1 MSTLTVKARR
11 DIRRQRAQFAAIAI
25 TVLLGVALYAASY
38 DAFRGLEA
46 SYKRAYSEERFAD
59 LTVTG
64 GDTARIA
71 AQARAG
77 GAEAVQERTVADL
90 PMQVGADKF
99 LGRVVG
105 LPPAH
110 QPAVNRVD
118 LTSGSYLSPGR
129 PDGVLVEQ
137 HMADEFDLSAGNSVT
152 VNGATGPRRVAILG
166 VAASPEYFWPSPSRQ
181 DILPAPKS
189 FGVLFAPEPL
199 AEKLAG
205 AAGQRQVA
213 IYYPDG
219 AADDALTA
227 RLTGAAEA
235 AGATDVLT
243 RAEQP
248 SNSALQED
256 VNGFRTLAILFPLLF
271 LTAAALA
278 VSVLMRRLVTSQRPI
293 IGMLRACGYTRGQI
307 IRHYLLFGLAAGIAG
322 AVLGAI
328 GGVLLAG
335 VVTHAYVKELLIPVT
350 VVSVSPVT
358 IAFGIF
364 FGVAATLLASALPAR
379 SAAGTPPAEAMRRFA
394 PTGGGHRSLAER
406 LVPPLR
412 SLPVRSLM
420 VVRSIGRNRLR
431 TLSTVLGVVLALCL
445 ILVSWGMIDTTE
457 LLVDKQFNQV
467 QRQDAEVYFQPRL
480 GSGELR
486 RVRQVAGVSAAEPG
500 AELPVTLRSGD
511 RSYRT
516 ELDGFQP
523 GTDMHGF
530 LAPGGG
536 STQLPASGVLA
547 GQSLQGKLGVGAG
560 NAVDASL
567 PDARQAMLRL
577 DGFVDEPLGTYVYA
591 TLDQVRAAAGPS
603 LGEGN
608 VALVRYR
615 SGVDREQMRRRLS
628 ALPGAVAFYDTRA
641 LYDTVNK
648 YLGLYYAFVGIMLIF
663 GGAMAFA
670 LLFNAMTSNIAERVV
685 EVATL
690 RAAGARHRTLARM
703 ITAENVLMTL
713 LGIGP
718 GLLIGYE
725 LARLFMAQ
733 FDNDQF
739 DFSLQM
745 RASTLVL
752 AALAILIVALLSQLP
767 GLRAVRR
774 LDVAEVVRERAA

>member
-11 DIRRQRAQFAAIAI
+11 DIRRQRAQFGAIAI

-46 SYKRAYSEERFAD
+46 SYKRAYSDLRFAD

-64 GDTARIA
+64 GDAPRIA
-71 AQARAG
+71 AQAEAG

-90 PMQVGADKF
+90 PMQVGDDKF

-105 LPPAH
+105 LPATH
-110 QPAVNRVD
+110 QPSVNRVD
-118 LTSGSYLSPGR
+118 ITSGSYLSPRR
-129 PDGVLVEQ
+129 PDGVLLEQ
-137 HMADEFDLSAGNSVT
+137 HMADTFDLSSGGSVT
-152 VNGATGPRRVAILG
+152 VNGAAGPRRLGVLG
-166 VAASPEYFWPSPSRQ
+166 VAASPEYFWPAPNRQ
-181 DILPAPKS
+181 DVLPPPKS
-189 FGVLFAPEPL
+189 FGVLFVPEQL

-205 AAGQRQVA
+205 SAAQGQVA
-213 IYYPDG
+213 IYYPGGDP
-219 AADDALTA
+219 DDALTA
-227 RLTGAAEA
+227 KLTDRANA

-256 VNGFRTLAILFPLLF
+256 VSAFRTLAILFPLLF

-278 VSVLMRRLVTSQRPI
+278 VSVLMRRLITAQRPI
-293 IGMLRACGYTRGQI
+293 IGMLRACGFSRGQI
-307 IRHYLLFGLAAGIAG
+307 IRHYLFFGLAAGIAG

-335 VVTHAYVKELLIPVT
+335 AVTHAYVKELLIPVT

-364 FGVAATLLASALPAR
+364 FGVAATLIASALPAW

-394 PTGGGHRSLAER
+394 PAGGGHRSVVER
-406 LVPPLR
+406 VLPPLR

-431 TLSTVLGVVLALCL
+431 TLSTALGVVLALCL
-445 ILVSWGMIDTTE
+445 ILVSWGMIDTTQ
-457 LLVDKQFNQV
+457 LLVDEQFNKV
-467 QRQDAEVYFQPRL
+467 QRQDAEVYFQPSL
-480 GSGELR
+480 KAAELR
-486 RVRQVAGVSAAEPG
+486 QVRGVSGVSRAEPG
-500 AELPVTLRSGD
+500 AEIPVTLRSGD
-511 RSYRT
+511 RLYQT
-516 ELDGFQP
+516 ELDGFEP
-523 GTDMHGF
+523 GTEMHGF
-530 LAPGGG
+530 LEPGGG
-536 STQLPASGVLA
+536 STDLPASGVLA
-547 GQSLQGKLGVGAG
+547 GQSLGGKLHVGEG
-560 NAVDASL
+560 DTVTASL
-567 PDARQAMLRL
+567 PGARHANLRL

-603 LGEGN
+603 LGGGN

-615 SGVDREQMRRRLS
+615 SGVDREEMRKRLS

-663 GGAMAFA
+663 GGALAFA

-690 RAAGARHRTLARM
+690 RAAGARHRTVARM
-703 ITAENVLMTL
+703 ITSENVLMTL

-718 GLLIGYE
+718 GLLAGYE

-739 DFSLQM
+739 DFSLRM
-745 RASTLVL
+745 RPSTLVL
-752 AALAILIVALLSQLP
+752 AALAILAVALLSQLP

-774 LDVAEVVRERAA
+774 LDVARVVRERAA

>member
-11 DIRRQRAQFAAIAI
+11 DVRRQRAQFAAIAI

-46 SYKRAYSEERFAD
+46 SYKRAYSDLRFAD

-64 GDTARIA
+64 GDTRSIA
-71 AQARAG
+71 AQAQAD
-77 GAEAVQERTVADL
+77 GAEAVQRRTVADL

-99 LGRVVG
+99 LARIVG
-105 LPPAH
+105 MPDAR
-110 QPAVNRVD
+110 QPSVNRVD
-118 LTSGSYLSPGR
+118 VSSGSYLSPSR

-137 HMADEFDLSAGNSVT
+137 HMAESFDLSAGGSVT
-152 VNGATGPRRVAILG
+152 VNGATGPRRLSVVG
-166 VAASPEYFWPSPSRQ
+166 VAASPEYFWPAPSRQ
-181 DILPAPKS
+181 EVLPPPKS
-189 FGVLFAPEPL
+189 FGVLFVPEPL
-199 AEKLAG
+199 AKRLAG
-205 AAGQRQVA
+205 DTAQRQAAV
-213 IYYPDG
+213 YYPGG

-227 RLTGAAEA
+227 KLTDAADA

-256 VNGFRTLAILFPLLF
+256 VSAFRTLAILFPLLF

-278 VSVLMRRLVTSQRPI
+278 VSVLMRRLVTAQRPI
-293 IGMLRACGYTRGQI
+293 IGMLRACGYSRGQI
-307 IRHYLLFGLAAGIAG
+307 TRHYLLFGLTAGVAG

-335 VVTHAYVKELLIPVT
+335 VVTHAYVRELLIPVT

-379 SAAGTPPAEAMRRFA
+379 SAAATPPAEAMRRFA
-394 PTGGGHRSLAER
+394 PAGGGHRSLAER
-406 LVPPLR
+406 LLPPLR

-457 LLVDKQFNQV
+457 LLVDRQFNQIE
-467 QRQDAEVYFQPRL
+467 RQDSEVFFKPGLSAASLR
-480 GSGELR
+480 EVR
-486 RVRQVAGVSAAEPG
+486 RVPGVAAAEPG
-500 AELPVTLRSGD
+500 AEVPVTLRSDD
-511 RSYRT
+511 RLYQT

-523 GTDMHGF
+523 GTAMHGF
-530 LAPGGG
+530 LSPGGG
-536 STQLPASGVLA
+536 RTELPASGILA
-547 GQSLQGKLGVGAG
+547 GQSLGSKLEVSAG
-560 NAVDASL
+560 NTVEAAL
-567 PDARQAMLRL
+567 PAGRQAALRL
-577 DGFVDEPLGTYVYA
+577 DGFVDEPLGTYAYA
-591 TLDQVRAAAGPS
+591 TLDRVRAVAGPS
-603 LGEGN
+603 LGNGN

-641 LYDTVNK
+641 LYDTVNQ
-648 YLGLYYAFVGIMLIF
+648 YLGLYYAFVGIMLVF

-718 GLLIGYE
+718 GLLAGYE
-725 LARLFMAQ
+725 LAKLFMAQ
-733 FDNDQF
+733 FNNDQF
-739 DFSLQM
+739 DFSLEM
-745 RASTLVL
+745 RPSTLVF
-752 AALAILIVALLSQLP
+752 AALAILLVALISQLP

>member
-1 MSTLTVKARR
+1 MSTLSVKARR

-46 SYKRAYSEERFAD
+46 SYKRAYTDLRFAD

-64 GDTARIA
+64 GDSGRIA
-71 AQARAG
+71 AEARAD
-77 GAEAVQERTVADL
+77 GAEAVQRRTVADV
-90 PMQVGADKF
+90 PMQVGADKL
-99 LGRVVG
+99 LGRIVG
-105 LPPAH
+105 MPAAH
-110 QPAVNRVD
+110 QPSVNRVD
-118 LTSGSYLSPGR
+118 LTSGSYLEPGR
-129 PDGVLVEQ
+129 PNGVLVEQ
-137 HMADEFDLSAGNSVT
+137 HMADEFNLAAGDSVI
-152 VNGATGPRRVAILG
+152 VDGAAGPSRVPALG
-166 VAASPEYFWPSPSRQ
+166 VAASPEYFWPAPSRQ
-181 DILPAPKS
+181 DVLPPPKS
-189 FGVLFAPEPL
+189 FGVLFVPEDL
-199 AEKLAG
+199 AKKLAG
-205 AAGQRQVA
+205 RTGQSQVA
-213 IYYPDG
+213 IYYPGGD
-219 AADDALTA
+219 ADQALTA
-227 RLTGAAEA
+227 KLTAAA
-235 AGATDVLT
+235 SSAGATDVLT

-256 VNGFRTLAILFPLLF
+256 VSAFRTLAILFPLLF

-278 VSVLMRRLVTSQRPI
+278 VSVLMRRLVTAQRPI
-293 IGMLRACGYTRGQI
+293 IGMLRACGYSRGQI
-307 IRHYLLFGLAAGIAG
+307 TRHYLLFGVAAGVAG

-335 VVTHAYVKELLIPVT
+335 VITHAYVKELLIPVT
-350 VVSVSPVT
+350 VVSVSPLT
-358 IAFGIF
+358 IAFGIL

-406 LVPPLR
+406 IAPPLR
-412 SLPVRSLM
+412 SLPVRWLM

-431 TLSTVLGVVLALCL
+431 TLSTALGVVLALCL

-467 QRQDAEVYFQPRL
+467 QRQDAEVFFRPSL
-480 GSGELR
+480 NGSSLQS
-486 RVRQVAGVSAAEPG
+486 VRKVHGVANAEPG

-511 RSYRT
+511 RLYQT
-516 ELDGFQP
+516 ELDGFRP

-530 LAPGGG
+530 LEPGGG
-536 STQLPASGVLA
+536 RTELPASGALA
-547 GQSLQGKLGVGAG
+547 GQSVAGKLGVGTG
-560 NAVDASL
+560 DSVSASL
-567 PDARQAMLRL
+567 PGGRRATLRI
-577 DGFVDEPLGTYVYA
+577 DGFVDEPLGTYLYA

-648 YLGLYYAFVGIMLIF
+648 YLGLYYAFVGIMLVF
-663 GGAMAFA
+663 GGALAFA
-670 LLFNAMTSNIAERVV
+670 LLFNAMTSNISERVV

-690 RAAGARHRTLARM
+690 RAAGARHSTLARM

-718 GLLIGYE
+718 GLLVGYE

-745 RASTLVL
+745 RASTFIL
-752 AALAILIVALLSQLP
+752 AAVAILIVSLLSQLP

>member
-11 DIRRQRAQFAAIAI
+11 DIARQRAQFAAIAI

-46 SYKRAYSEERFAD
+46 SYKRAYSDLRFAD

-64 GDTARIA
+64 GDAGRVA
-71 AQARAG
+71 SQARAD
-77 GAEAVQERTVADL
+77 GAQAVQQRTVADL
-90 PMQVGADKF
+90 PMQVGPDKF
-99 LGRVVG
+99 LGRMVG
-105 LPPAH
+105 LPAAH
-110 QPAVNRVD
+110 QPSVNRVD
-118 LTSGSYLSPGR
+118 LNSGSYLSSGH

-137 HMADEFDLSAGNSVT
+137 HMADEFDLSAGDSLI
-152 VNGATGPRRVAILG
+152 VNGAAGPRRVTILG

-181 DILPAPKS
+181 DVLPPPKS
-189 FGVLFAPEPL
+189 FGVLFAAEPL

-205 AAGQRQVA
+205 PAGQHQVA
-213 IYYPDG
+213 IYYPG
-219 AADDALTA
+219 GGADDALTA
-227 RLTGAAEA
+227 KLTGAADA

-256 VNGFRTLAILFPLLF
+256 VSAFRTLAILFPLLF

-278 VSVLMRRLVTSQRPI
+278 VSVLMRRLVNAQRPM
-293 IGMLRACGYTRGQI
+293 IGMLRACGYSRGQI
-307 IRHYLLFGLAAGIAG
+307 TRHYLLFGVAAGVAG

-328 GGVLLAG
+328 GGVVLAG

-379 SAAGTPPAEAMRRFA
+379 NAAGTPPAEAMRRFA

-406 LVPPLR
+406 LLPPLR

-431 TLSTVLGVVLALCL
+431 TLSTALGVVLALCL

-457 LLVDKQFNQV
+457 LLVDKQFKQV
-467 QRQDAEVYFQPRL
+467 QRQDAEVFFKPNLSGTDLQRL
-480 GSGELR
+480 
-486 RVRQVAGVSAAEPG
+486 RQVAGVSAAEPG
-500 AELPVTLRSGD
+500 AEVPVTLRSGD
-511 RSYRT
+511 RLYQS

-523 GTDMHGF
+523 DTDMHGF
-530 LAPGGG
+530 LTPGGG
-536 STQLPASGVLA
+536 TTELPASGILA
-547 GQSLQGKLGVGAG
+547 GQALGGKLGVGTG
-560 NAVDASL
+560 DTVTASL
-567 PDARQAMLRL
+567 AGGRQAKLRL
-577 DGFVDEPLGTYVYA
+577 DGVVDEPLGTYLYA
-591 TLDQVRAAAGPS
+591 TLAQVRAAAGPS
-603 LGEGN
+603 LGDGN

-628 ALPGAVAFYDTRA
+628 SLPGAVAFYDTRA

-745 RASTLVL
+745 RASTLVF